1 MMSTTRHALGRL
13 ALAASLAT
21 GATGALATE
30 APEAAQ
36 RHAIENGLRPKIDIA
51 GQAPVRWNVYER
63 MRRYRVPT
71 MSVAVIKQ
79 GRIAW
84 SATYRSDGTVSVPAT
99 RERFQA
105 ASLSKGVTG
114 SLAATLADQHLI
126 DLDAPIDT
134 CLAPLKLPPGK
145 QDVTHPVTLR
155 NLLHHTAGATV
166 NGFPGYPAG
175 TPTATPEQVILG
187 QPPSNTPAVTI
198 ESTPGS
204 TYAYSGGGYTVA
216 QLAIAHCTKQPFA
229 ELIQRVV
236 LKPAG
241 MDDSSF
247 AQPLPPG
254 IAHASG
260 HTANGDVIPGGANT
274 YPELAAA
281 GLWTTA
287 EDLARW
293 LIAVRQGDRGE
304 KAFFSKAAA
313 ALMLEPGLNHY
324 GLGVFVSG
332 DGLTRHFMHEGGN
345 AGFKSKYVMYLD
357 SGDGVVMLTDSD
369 NGRWLNVEFT
379 KAVADAFGWEGFAP
393 RVVAKGELNKAAM
406 EARVGRYAIDDEDYE
421 GDRQITLARE
431 GDAWFLVLPDTAR
444 TALVPTGANTFVAP
458 DLGYAVSLDPSGG
471 LTVGTLHARPL

>member
-1 MMSTTRHALGRL
+1 MMTTTHHALGRL
-13 ALAASLAT
+13 ALAAFLAT
-21 GATGALATE
+21 GATGAWATD
-30 APEAAQ
+30 ASEAAQ
-36 RHAIENGLRPKIDIA
+36 RHDIENGLRPKIDIA
-51 GQAPVRWNVYER
+51 GQPPVHWNVYER

-114 SLAATLADQHLI
+114 SLAATLADQHRI
-126 DLDAPIDT
+126 DLDAPIDR

-145 QDVTHPVTLR
+145 QDAAHPVTLR
-155 NLLHHTAGATV
+155 NLLHHTSGATV

-187 QPPSNTPAVTI
+187 QPPANTPAVTI
-198 ESTPGS
+198 ATTPGS

-216 QLAIAHCTKQPFA
+216 QVAIAHCMKQPFA
-229 ELIQRVV
+229 ELIQRT
-236 LKPAG
+236 LLEPTG
-241 MDDSSF
+241 MHDSGF
-247 AQPLPPG
+247 AQPLPAG

-260 HTANGDVIPGGANT
+260 HAANGDVIPGGANT

-304 KAFFSKAAA
+304 KAFLPKAAA
-313 ALMLEPGLNHY
+313 AVMLEPGLNHY

-332 DGLTRHFMHEGGN
+332 DGATRRFMHEGGN
-345 AGFKSKYVMYLD
+345 AGFKSEYVMYLE

-393 RVVAKGELNKAAM
+393 RVVTKGELDSTSMAAH
-406 EARVGRYAIDDEDYE
+406 VGRYAIDDKDYD
-421 GDRQITLARE
+421 GDRQLTLARE
-431 GDAWFLVLPDTAR
+431 GDTWFLVLPETGR
-444 TALVPTGANTFVAP
+444 TILVPTGANAFIAP
-458 DLGYAVSLDPSGG
+458 ELGYAVSLEPSGG
-471 LTVGTLHARPL
+471 LTIGTLHARPL